1 MPLEGQINMLG
12 RLPKIALTGVLL
24 AQLLG
29 IASIAAD
36 KAKNAPLAN
45 RAPVEAANEDAVAEK
60 EWSKWLQ
67 TFENETREI
76 YNQRSAIIKALEL
89 KPGMDVADIGSGTGF
104 YTFMIA
110 KDVAPNGDVYAV
122 DINKAFLKHIE
133 QKAQAQGMK
142 QMHTVVC
149 SKKSVGL
156 PSNSIDMAFLCDT
169 YHYLEYPKSTLLSIN
184 KALRKNGKL
193 VVVDLDRRP
202 DKSSEWVLKNV
213 RTGKKEF
220 IAEIE
225 AAGFRKVKEADFLK
239 ENFMATF
246 VKGKPAK

>member
-1 MPLEGQINMLG
+1 MLG
-12 RLPKIALTGVLL
+12 RLPKIALTAVLMTQVVSL
-24 AQLLG
+24 A
-29 IASIAAD
+29 SVAAD
-36 KAKNAPLAN
+36 KVKNAPLAT
-45 RAPVEAANEDAVAEK
+45 RAPVETNEDVAAEK
-60 EWSKWLQ
+60 EWNKWLL
-67 TFENETREI
+67 TFENVTREI

-104 YTFMIA
+104 YTFLMA
-110 KDVAPNGDVYAV
+110 KEVAPNGDIYAV

-133 QKAQAQGMK
+133 QKAREQGIK

-156 PSNSIDMAFLCDT
+156 PSNSVDLAFVCDT
-169 YHYLEYPKSTLLSIN
+169 YHYLEYPKSTLVSIN
-184 KALRKNGKL
+184 KALRRNGKL
-193 VVVDLDRRP
+193 VIIDIDRRP
-202 DKSSEWVLKNV
+202 DKSSEWVMKNV

-225 AAGFRKVKEADFLK
+225 AAGFKKVKEESFLK

-246 VKGKPAK
+246 VKAPAKK

>member
-1 MPLEGQINMLG
+1 MLR
-12 RLPKIALTGVLL
+12 RLPKIALTAVLMTQVVSL
-24 AQLLG
+24 A
-29 IASIAAD
+29 SVAAD
-36 KAKNAPLAN
+36 KVKNAPLAA
-45 RAPVEAANEDAVAEK
+45 RAPVETSDDVAAEK
-60 EWSKWLQ
+60 EWNKWLL
-67 TFENETREI
+67 TFENVTREI

-104 YTFMIA
+104 YTFLMA
-110 KDVAPNGDVYAV
+110 KEVAPNGDIYAV

-133 QKAQAQGMK
+133 QKAREQGIK

-156 PSNSIDMAFLCDT
+156 PSNSVDLAFVCDT
-169 YHYLEYPKSTLLSIN
+169 YHYLEYPQSTLVSIN

-193 VVVDLDRRP
+193 VIIDIDRRP
-202 DKSSEWVLKNV
+202 DKSSEWVMKNV

-225 AAGFRKVKEADFLK
+225 AAGFKKVKEENFLK

-246 VKGKPAK
+246 VKAPAKK

>member
-1 MPLEGQINMLG
+1 MLG
-12 RLPKIALTGVLL
+12 RLPKIALTAVLMAQVVGL
-24 AQLLG
+24 A
-29 IASIAAD
+29 AVAAD
-36 KAKNAPLAN
+36 KVKNAPLAT
-45 RAPVEAANEDAVAEK
+45 RAPVETSDDVAAEK
-60 EWSKWLQ
+60 EWNKWLL
-67 TFENETREI
+67 TFENVTREI

-104 YTFMIA
+104 YTFLMA
-110 KDVAPNGDVYAV
+110 KEVAPNGDIYAV

-133 QKAQAQGMK
+133 QKAKEQGIK
-142 QMHTVVC
+142 QMHTVLC

-156 PSNSIDMAFLCDT
+156 PSNSVDLAFVCDT
-169 YHYLEYPKSTLLSIN
+169 YHYLEYPQSTLVSIN

-193 VVVDLDRRP
+193 VIIDIDRRP
-202 DKSSEWVLKNV
+202 DKSSEWVMKNV

-225 AAGFRKVKEADFLK
+225 AAGFKKVKDENFLK

-246 VKGKPAK
+246 VKAPAKK